1 MLKDY
6 NKKETITRDELAL
19 DQDFI
24 SDATH
29 FLRERNGE
37 KELMTNQEVIDKFME
52 HMRYQNVNEITAL
65 RDLEY
70 AQNADRQ
77 GKQTF
82 ARLIDAYDRIDDL
95 EEVGDYGRM
104 MMDYAQG
111 IATAP
116 STYIGVIT
124 GGTGKAAAVAG
135 TQAAKIGLR
144 KILGGAIRRAPSA
157 LKAAAVEGAI
167 GTGQALAQEETRV
180 ETGLQEE
187 IRGEQVALTGGLSA
201 IMGGGIGAIT
211 GRQQTKAATK
221 ADELYEQGVLAANKR
236 AAKASKQSKAVIDE
250 AGEEEVAKVRTLLNE
265 LDPNKVAIGRKI
277 AQDLQPGDT
286 MEAALGSDVFMNIA
300 AATIKVKKKLKL
312 KEGDRITEGITR
324 LIREGGLDE
333 LQDIRQI
340 MNEHN
345 LTLDQFSLMYY
356 AEMSEAGRKL
366 GSGSMVKQALGGK
379 KPTKTVVDKLVEEV
393 DELHEAGASAMTGSE
408 AKVLTENNKA
418 IRYARDLDSLR
429 LGLMT
434 SQLATTM
441 RNNINGGMR
450 LAIDATTRTMDN
462 ILNFRNPLDGTF
474 DMAKYAL
481 NPYEARV
488 IRQVYADNFP
498 EEAGKLF
505 REAADLSAQSAGET
519 ALAKIGRKVNILN
532 TASDN
537 FFKQAALSASLKR
550 RLSDQGIDMYDLIRK
565 GELGKA
571 PDDVLQEAVKDAYE
585 FTYQSSFRGD
595 DVLSRGTRGFLK
607 AHRDFPFL
615 LSSVM
620 PFPRF
625 VANQLKFT
633 YEHAPLIGL
642 LPLDRIGS
650 KSRPMSAIVQSKEN
664 FGAYVKE
671 KMPKQMTGAAM
682 MIAAYQWRAS
692 QGDDV
697 NWYEFKTND
706 GKVVDGR
713 PVYGP
718 FAPFMLVAD
727 IMYRHNNGASPES
740 LVPTVRD
747 SMQAMLGSTFR
758 TGMGLYALDQLYQDA
773 ADGRGAKALGESI
786 GNVIN
791 TFTLPAA
798 VVRDFYGATD
808 ERGRMI
814 LETREGDYGVSF
826 FDIVGN
832 VAKARAVRSVPPLT
846 LDAPRPARSPFQSG
860 ILRSVNPIE
869 KQLFGFG
876 KREAK
881 NVLQEEMG
889 YLGISP
895 YDIYKRQ
902 SNEVL
907 DMYMRQ
913 ELSREDGVLNLNE
926 RMEGIIRSKEYRNK
940 SVEGKRVMLK
950 AAASDIISKAKARAT
965 GRIEREAA
973 REDIPFTTID
983 LTTWEQ
989 TPRSVKAYV
998 AQIYRDEFGGTSSIL
1013 DDRDKTVP
1021 VGGRDMNVLQW
1032 ALETA
1037 AKIRKDGGM

>member
-6 NKKETITRDELAL
+6 NKKDTITREDLAS
-19 DQDFI
+19 DSDFI
-24 SDATH
+24 ADATH

-37 KELMTNQEVIDKFME
+37 KDLMTNQEVIDKFME

-95 EEVGDYGRM
+95 EEASDYGRM
-104 MMDYAQG
+104 MLDYAQG

-116 STYIGVIT
+116 STYLGIVT

-135 TQAAKIGLR
+135 TQAAKIGVR
-144 KILGGAIRRAPSA
+144 KVLSSALRRAPSA

-167 GTGQALAQEETRV
+167 GTGQALAQEQTRV
-180 ETGLQEE
+180 ETGLQED

-201 IMGGGIGAIT
+201 ITGGAIGAIT
-211 GRQQTKAATK
+211 GRQQTKAASK
-221 ADELYEQGVLAANKR
+221 ADELYEQAEIGAAKR
-236 AAKASKQSKAVIDE
+236 AAKASDESKRVLENAEASEINAVKE
-250 AGEEEVAKVRTLLNE
+250 TLNE
-265 LDPNKVAIGRKI
+265 LDPMKVAIGRRI
-277 AQDLQPGDT
+277 AQNLQPGMT
-286 MEAALGSDVFMNIA
+286 MEAALGSEVFSNIA
-300 AATIKVKKKLKL
+300 AATIKVKHKLKL
-312 KEGDRITEGITR
+312 NEGDRVTEGITK
-324 LIREGGLDE
+324 LIREGELNEIDE
-333 LQDIRQI
+333 LRHI
-340 MNEHN
+340 MHEHN

-366 GSGSMVKQALGGK
+366 ATGSVVRRALGGR
-379 KPTKTVVDKLVEEV
+379 KPKTVVDKLIEEV
-393 DELHEAGASAMTGSE
+393 DELHEAGISSLSGKE
-408 AKVLTENNKA
+408 ARQISDNAGKIQYL
-418 IRYARDLDSLR
+418 RDLDSMR

-441 RNNINGGMR
+441 RNNLNGGFR
-450 LAIDATTRTMDN
+450 IGIDATTRMFDN
-462 ILNFRNPLDGTF
+462 MVNFRQPLDGVF

-498 EEAGKLF
+498 EEAAKLF

-519 ALAKIGRKVNILN
+519 ALAKIGRKVNVLN

-537 FFKQAALSASLKR
+537 YFKQTALAASLRR
-550 RLSDQGIDMYDLIRK
+550 RLADDGKDLYELIRK
-565 GELGKA
+565 GELNTIDEDLLRKA
-571 PDDVLQEAVKDAYE
+571 VDDAYE

-595 DVLSRGTRGFLK
+595 DVLSKATRGFLQK
-607 AHRDFPFL
+607 HREIPFL
-615 LSSVM
+615 LSSFM

-625 VANQLKFT
+625 IANQLKFT

-642 LPLDRIGS
+642 LPLDRLGS
-650 KSRPMSAIVQSKEN
+650 KLPARSTGEYFQ
-664 FGAYVKE
+664 E
-671 KMPKQMTGAAM
+671 KLPKQFTGATM
-682 MIAAYQWRAS
+682 MFAAYQWRAS

-706 GKVVDGR
+706 GKIVDGR

-727 IMYRHNNGASPES
+727 IIYRYNNGATPES
-740 LVPTVRD
+740 LIPTMRD
-747 SMQAMLGSTFR
+747 AMQATLGSTFR
-758 TGMGLYALDQLYQDA
+758 TGMGLYALDQFYQDM
-773 ADGRGAKALGESI
+773 ADGRLEKAAGETI
-786 GNVIN
+786 GNVLN

-808 ERGRMI
+808 ERARMI
-814 LETREGDYGVSF
+814 PETREGDYGVTM
-826 FDIVGN
+826 FDIIYN
-832 VAKARAVRSVPPLT
+832 VAAARASRSLPPLT
-846 LDAPRPARSPFQSG
+846 LDNPRPARSPFQTG
-860 ILRSVNPIE
+860 PLRSVNPIE
-869 KQLFGFG
+869 KQIFGFG

-881 NVLQEEMG
+881 NLLQEEMG

-902 SNEVL
+902 RNEVL

-913 ELSREDGVLNLNE
+913 ELSRDEGVLNLNE
-926 RMEGIIRSKEYRNK
+926 RMEDIIRSSKYRDEN
-940 SVEGKRVMLK
+940 VEGKRLMLK
-950 AAASDIISKAKARAT
+950 NAARKIISQAKARAT
-965 GRIEREAA
+965 TRIEREAD
-973 REDIPFTTID
+973 RRDEPFTTLD
-983 LTTWEQ
+983 VTSWQ
-989 TPRSVKAYV
+989 NTPRGIKALV
-998 AQIYRDEFGGTSSIL
+998 DQRYRDEFSGNSVMA
-1013 DDRDKTVP
+1013 DRDRTIAVK
-1021 VGGRDMNVLQW
+1021 GRDVNVLQW
-1032 ALETA
+1032 ALQYA
-1037 AKIRKDGGM
+1037 ATVQKTGNL